1 MKSSTVVILNNVKI
15 NMFKGSMELVV
26 DKWCHIEAIDINLS
40 NFVVKEDN
48 TLSLK
53 EYELIRVVEQ

>member
-1 MKSSTVVILNNVKI
+1 MKSSAVVIL
-15 NMFKGSMELVV
+15 NMFKGSMELVA
-26 DKWCHIEAIDINLS
+26 DKWCRIEAIDTNLS
-40 NFVVKEDN
+40 NFVVKEGN